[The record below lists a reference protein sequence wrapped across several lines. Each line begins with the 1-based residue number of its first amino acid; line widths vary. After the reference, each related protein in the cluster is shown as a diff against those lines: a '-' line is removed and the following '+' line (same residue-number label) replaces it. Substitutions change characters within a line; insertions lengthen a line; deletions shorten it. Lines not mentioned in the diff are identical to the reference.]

1 MKHEVLLSILT
12 ISGISIGLGLLFSAC
27 VKGTLQ
33 KYDERQLIERGRGAN
48 LSMNVAFF
56 YLLGLFAGCGFD
68 LIRPEYMT
76 VYAIFGLVVT
86 ILTHDAYCIFPDAY
100 LPQGRG
106 LTKEIASYLF
116 FGIMWIVVTLTNRW
130 LTDVDMLINGAFALT
145 WLSRGVM
152 LLLRTAVL
160 RIQDRRSAK
169 EEADGEE

>member
-12 ISGISIGLGLLFSAC
+12 ISGIAVGSGILFSAC
-27 VKGTLQ
+27 EKGTLE
-33 KYDERQLIERGRGAN
+33 KYDERQMIERGRGAS

-56 YLLGLFAGCGFD
+56 YLLGLFAGCGVD
-68 LIRPEYMT
+68 LIQPEYLS

-86 ILTHDAYCIFPDAY
+86 ILTHDAYCIFHDAY

-106 LTKEIASYLF
+106 LVKEIASYLF

-130 LTDVDMLINGAFALT
+130 RTGEDMLINGAFALA

-152 LLLRTAVL
+152 LLIRAIVVGLQNRL
-160 RIQDRRSAK
+160 SEK
-169 EEADGEE
+169 EEDDG

>member
-1 MKHEVLLSILT
+1 MKHEILLSVLT
-12 ISGISIGLGLLFSAC
+12 ISGIAVGSGILFSAC
-27 VKGTLQ
+27 EKGSLD

-56 YLLGLFAGCGFD
+56 YLLGLVAGCGFD
-68 LIRPEYMT
+68 LIQPEYLL
-76 VYAIFGLVVT
+76 VYGIFGLVVT
-86 ILTHDAYCIFPDAY
+86 MLTHDGYCIFHDAY

-116 FGIMWIVVTLTNRW
+116 FGIMWIVVTLTNRR

-152 LLLRTAVL
+152 LLLRAMIVGI
-160 RIQDRRSAK
+160 RNRFSEK
-169 EEADGEE
+169 EEDDG

>member
-1 MKHEVLLSILT
+1 M
-12 ISGISIGLGLLFSAC
+12 G
-27 VKGTLQ
+27 
-33 KYDERQLIERGRGAN
+33 
-48 LSMNVAFF
+48 
-56 YLLGLFAGCGFD
+56 
-68 LIRPEYMT
+68 
-76 VYAIFGLVVT
+76 YAISGLVVT
-86 ILTHDAYCIFPDAY
+86 ILTHDVYCIFLDAY

-116 FGIMWIVVTLTNRW
+116 FGIMWIVVPLTNRW
-130 LTDVDMLINGAFALT
+130 LTEVDMLINGAFALT

>member
-1 MKHEVLLSILT
+1 MKHEILLSVLT
-12 ISGISIGLGLLFSAC
+12 ISGIAVGSGILFSAC
-27 VKGTLQ
+27 EKGSLD

-56 YLLGLFAGCGFD
+56 YLLGLVAGCGFD
-68 LIRPEYMT
+68 LIQPEYLL
-76 VYAIFGLVVT
+76 VYGIFGLVVT
-86 ILTHDAYCIFPDAY
+86 MLTHDGYCIFHDAY

-116 FGIMWIVVTLTNRW
+116 FGIMWIVVTLTNRR

-152 LLLRTAVL
+152 LLLRAIMVGL
-160 RIQDRRSAK
+160 RKRFSEK
-169 EEADGEE
+169 EEDDG

>member
-1 MKHEVLLSILT
+1 MKHEVLLSVLT
-12 ISGISIGLGLLFSAC
+12 ISGIAVGSGILFSAC
-27 VKGTLQ
+27 EKGTLE

-56 YLLGLFAGCGFD
+56 YLLGLVAGCGFD
-68 LIRPEYMT
+68 LIQPEYLL
-76 VYAIFGLVVT
+76 VYGIFGLIVT
-86 ILTHDAYCIFPDAY
+86 MLAHDGYCIFHDAY

-116 FGIMWIVVTLTNRW
+116 FGIMWIVVMLTNRR

-152 LLLRTAVL
+152 LLIRAMVVGLQNRL
-160 RIQDRRSAK
+160 SEK
-169 EEADGEE
+169 EEDDG

>member
-12 ISGISIGLGLLFSAC
+12 ISGIAVGSGILFSAC
-27 VKGTLQ
+27 EKGTLE

-56 YLLGLFAGCGFD
+56 YLLGLVAGCGFD
-68 LIRPEYMT
+68 LIQPEYLL
-76 VYAIFGLVVT
+76 VYGIFGLVVT
-86 ILTHDAYCIFPDAY
+86 MLTHDGYCIFHDAY

-106 LTKEIASYLF
+106 LAKEIASYLF
-116 FGIMWIVVTLTNRW
+116 FGIMWIVVTLTNRR

-152 LLLRTAVL
+152 LLIRAMVVGLQNRL
-160 RIQDRRSAK
+160 SEK
-169 EEADGEE
+169 EEDDG

>member
-12 ISGISIGLGLLFSAC
+12 ISGIAVGSGILFSAC
-27 VKGTLQ
+27 TKGMLE
-33 KYDERQLIERGRGAN
+33 KYDERQLIERGRGAS
-48 LSMNVAFF
+48 LSMNAAFF
-56 YLLGLFAGCGFD
+56 YLLGLFVGFGFD
-68 LIRPEYMT
+68 LIRPEYLS

-86 ILTHDAYCIFPDAY
+86 ILTHDAYCIFHDAY

-116 FGIMWIVVTLTNRW
+116 FGIMWIVVTLTNRR

>member
-12 ISGISIGLGLLFSAC
+12 ISGISIGLGILFSAC
-27 VKGTLQ
+27 VKGMLE

-68 LIRPEYMT
+68 LIQPEYLS

-86 ILTHDAYCIFPDAY
+86 ILSHDVYCIFHDAY

-106 LTKEIASYLF
+106 MVKEIATNLF
-116 FGIMWIVVTLTNRW
+116 LGIMWIVVTLANRR
-130 LTDVDMLINGAFALT
+130 LTGEDILINSAFALA

-152 LLLRTAVL
+152 LLLRAMIVGIRNRL
-160 RIQDRRSAK
+160 SKK
-169 EEADGEE
+169 EEDDG

>member
-12 ISGISIGLGLLFSAC
+12 ISGIAVGSGILFSAC
-27 VKGTLQ
+27 TKGMLE
-33 KYDERQLIERGRGAN
+33 KYDERQLIERGRGAS
-48 LSMNVAFF
+48 LSMNAAFF
-56 YLLGLFAGCGFD
+56 YLLGLFAGFGFD
-68 LIRPEYMT
+68 LIRPEYLS

-86 ILTHDAYCIFPDAY
+86 ILTHDAY

-152 LLLRTAVL
+152 LLIRAMVVGLQNRL
-160 RIQDRRSAK
+160 SEK
-169 EEADGEE
+169 EEDDG

>member
-12 ISGISIGLGLLFSAC
+12 ISGIAVGSGILFSAC
-27 VKGTLQ
+27 TKGMLE

-56 YLLGLFAGCGFD
+56 YLLGLFAGFGFY
-68 LIRPEYMT
+68 LIQPEYLP
-76 VYAIFGLVVT
+76 VYAIFGLVIT
-86 ILTHDAYCIFPDAY
+86 ILTHDVYCIFHDAY

-116 FGIMWIVVTLTNRW
+116 FGIMWIVVTLTNRR

-145 WLSRGVM
+145 WLSRGMM
-152 LLLRTAVL
+152 LLLRAIIVEL
-160 RIQDRRSAK
+160 RNRLSEK
-169 EEADGEE
+169 EEDDG

>member
-12 ISGISIGLGLLFSAC
+12 ISGIAVGSGILFSAC
-27 VKGTLQ
+27 EKGTRD

-56 YLLGLFAGCGFD
+56 YLLGLVAGCGFD
-68 LIRPEYMT
+68 LIQSEYLL
-76 VYAIFGLVVT
+76 VYGIFGLVVT
-86 ILTHDAYCIFPDAY
+86 MLTHDGYCIFHDAY

-116 FGIMWIVVTLTNRW
+116 FGIMWIVVTLMNRW

-152 LLLRTAVL
+152 LLVRAMVVGLQNRL
-160 RIQDRRSAK
+160 SEK
-169 EEADGEE
+169 EEDDG

>member
-12 ISGISIGLGLLFSAC
+12 ISGIAVGSGILFSAC
-27 VKGTLQ
+27 VKGTLD

-56 YLLGLFAGCGFD
+56 YLLGLVAGYGFD
-68 LIRPEYMT
+68 LIQPEYLL
-76 VYAIFGLVVT
+76 VYGIFGLIVT
-86 ILTHDAYCIFPDAY
+86 MLTHDGYCIFHDAY

-106 LTKEIASYLF
+106 LAKEIASYLF

-145 WLSRGVM
+145 WLSRGLM
-152 LLLRTAVL
+152 LLIRAIIVGLRNRL
-160 RIQDRRSAK
+160 SEK
-169 EEADGEE
+169 EEDDG